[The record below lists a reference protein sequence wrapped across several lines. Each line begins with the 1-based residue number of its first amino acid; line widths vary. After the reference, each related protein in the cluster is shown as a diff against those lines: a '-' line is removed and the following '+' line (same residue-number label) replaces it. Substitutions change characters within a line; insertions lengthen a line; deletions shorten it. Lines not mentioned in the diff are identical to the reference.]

1 MKTFRGVCLVLVAI
15 GWMAAGCNANHS
27 RSTSVLEPSAVI
39 PSLLGS
45 WTSQSITPAAT
56 SGQSC
61 SNFTWNVTTQTS
73 SDIAGTFTAVC
84 LGTANI
90 SGSATGHIENS
101 TLSVSVNGTG
111 SMPNVPNCAFSLSG
125 SGPIVGDTIKLPYSG
140 TTCLGP
146 LSGTVTLR
154 KSDVVK

>member
-1 MKTFRGVCLVLVAI
+1 MKTVFGACLVLVAA
-15 GWMAAGCNANHS
+15 GWMAAGCDAKHGS
-27 RSTSVLEPSAVI
+27 SAAVLEPSAVI

-45 WTSQSITPAAT
+45 WTSQSITPTAS
-56 SGQSC
+56 SGQTC
-61 SNFTWNVTTQTS
+61 SNFIWNVTTQTS

-84 LGTANI
+84 LGNMNI
-90 SGSATGHIENS
+90 SGSGTGHIENS
-101 TLSVSVNGTG
+101 TLSVSVSGTG

-125 SGPIVGDTIKLPYSG
+125 SGPIVGETIKLPYSG

-146 LSGTVTLR
+146 QSGTVTLR

>member
-1 MKTFRGVCLVLVAI
+1 MCLGLLVA
-15 GWMAAGCNANHS
+15 GWAAAACDFKHGSSNN
-27 RSTSVLEPSAVI
+27 VLEPSAVI

-45 WTSQSITPAAT
+45 WTSQSITPQ
-56 SGQSC
+56 SSSDQSC
-61 SNFTWNVTTQTS
+61 SNFKWNITTQTS

-84 LGTANI
+84 LGNANI
-90 SGSATGHIENS
+90 SGSGTGHIENS
-101 TLSVSVNGTG
+101 TLSATITGTG

-125 SGPIVGDTIKLPYSG
+125 SGPIAGDTIKLPYSG

-146 LSGTVTLR
+146 LSGTVTLK